1 MIRPAM
7 YDFFVFFQT
16 KMVGRIRIYHEIK
29 LEIDGNSWDIHIY
42 IYISF
47 HSQYWI
53 LIFYSTSIH
62 ESI

>member
-42 IYISF
+42 IYIIPFPVLDPDFSF
-47 HSQYWI
+47 NFH
-53 LIFYSTSIH
+53 T
-62 ESI
+62 